1 MGDSLENCSG
11 VRGVLPTDVSAG
23 GWNPGRSLARFAV
36 SLVIAVL
43 TVMSGGQLISGLF
56 LPPPAAHAQTGGA
69 AGAEAGAAVGS
80 FLKSVG
86 LGPKDL
92 IDISKDVSSELVD
105 QCTDEDGDDKAADCV
120 MDKIGDVDDI
130 KKCMDDSKG
139 DGSPQDKLKEC
150 VKKAY
155 DKKKDDDE
163 DDDDSSN
170 EKQGQPE
177 LSFYAMSSALTSF
190 YVNSLVP
197 GGVDDLNSS
206 SSSSGDDSDDDE
218 DSDSDN
224 SSSDTGSDTD
234 EQAKGLEAWKGI
246 LGANHGATAGGF
258 LGRPDQ
264 KQLENSKWLLGEGDS
279 MNDARFDYRAFVRDS
294 DDSPD
299 AGVGQYALYGATL
312 NGLGLDKTD
321 TQANVAGPARMVS
334 GSALLLA
341 YIGAGAIDT
350 VFDTTLNVLQF
361 LNPFNWLYKAVN
373 DGGDAV
379 GQKNMGKFT
388 AGMRG
393 GDNDNSAMD
402 NLKDF
407 IAKLYQFCIYLG
419 WYVTIPIMVGLIF
432 MMWAFSTKTDHAR
445 RFKGLAIR
453 MGFLGLGIPL
463 IGVTYTG
470 ALHSMQGASG
480 DANSANS
487 TRVVLSTFVDFENWA
502 KSSRLAPLD
511 HADSNLVWDAKNNA
525 PSDSAQGSVRQQAR
539 NINANLTDH
548 TDSWGSGR
556 DNQSFARDQS
566 VDSRYFSDVANPESS
581 SGGSNSD
588 KGAVKATVDLL
599 TRYIKGETVSAG
611 DYESRAKSEL
621 SHKAANMPEDQQKI
635 VGSWVK
641 DFNSADKIK
650 NLSDEDVENLANPLI
665 QVADKAGFRVKNANN
680 SSEYQFIAGES
691 SDKGC
696 GAEKILTGDRL
707 DGVAHGRVEL
717 KGNEQDKQH
726 LSVCNMSLLSMYNYL
741 NTDFGSTSATTYS
754 PTGTVNN
761 DSRVAHQSVSIVG
774 SGAMSLV
781 YWFSA
786 MTLLVSFVLIGVAY
800 CLALFINVLK
810 RGIQVLVAT
819 PFAALGFIAGMSK
832 VVVYTIGM
840 FLEIFGTLVLYK
852 IVQEFLIMIPTL
864 IEEPLVGSMGSNSRS
879 GSGFGAT
886 VKSLFTLGGGGG
898 SLITVAAVT
907 IVVSIIVI
915 LFTIMALKFRE
926 SMISAIDEAATRV
939 VNKFMDTG
947 VSSSSSHGSGPGA
960 IRQGMARG
968 AGMAATHAVM
978 GRGGNGGSGG
988 NDGHSGDGSP
998 SPHGVGRATAASSD
1012 GRGNGL
1018 AAAAGSAGAGGLMA
1032 SAMGQA
1038 DDGQVGDINGDDP
1051 VDYDSAGYDPADA
1064 SFDPDGS
1071 QLDSDADATIDIPD
1085 GGASVDSA
1093 GDLTDVNGQPM
1104 VDADGEPMNVNDLV
1118 PTDDD
1123 GRVLDADGNVA
1134 MDADGNTYGIDDV
1147 GGVDRYGNIVDN
1159 DGAIMTGADGG
1170 ALSVQSLDPN
1180 AAEAMGGS
1188 TTQSMSSLSDDYQL
1202 AQAVEA
1208 QGGLSDI
1215 PDDGGLRN
1223 VAASSDAASPVE
1235 AGFGGAAGAM
1245 AAGSAVTGM
1254 SADGDAASLASDG
1267 SAVAGGDDGV
1277 RGVAAAE
1284 GGMPAK
1290 QLGELSTG
1298 GFGGS
1303 DAGVSGEGAPVSPGM
1318 ESGSG
1323 VSGGVRGVAAAAADG
1338 GARRLGEA
1346 VGGDASTGAA
1356 AVNAVHNIENAAGAM
1371 HSGGAGVPNDGNLG
1385 AVARAMNQF
1394 GGGNAGQ
1401 VPAHGGSIPV
1411 SGASGAVP
1419 SGQVPMQS
1427 PDIAQASHSV
1437 SPVAD
1442 QSRGGNISAGRMAAA
1457 GLAGAAASRM
1467 VTNNISKAGD
1477 TRMTSHEST
1486 GGRSNGGSARG
1497 AAAASP
1503 RPGRGV
1509 KPTANRAE
1517 LRRRKTRRGS
1527 SGLSREALVAAAST
1541 GQTAEQPQSSS
1552 QSGRRDD
1559 RSSERRRG
1567 SGVRNQA
1574 GRRIRMRKKNSP
1586 SSRATGFGG
1595 DDNVSR

>member
-1 MGDSLENCSG
+1 MSGSLDEVEGS
-11 VRGVLPTDVSAG
+11 RGPVGTAVDAG
-23 GWNPGRSLARFAV
+23 SWTPARGLGRFTV

-43 TVMSGGQLISGLF
+43 TVMNGGQLISGIF
-56 LPPPAAHAQTGGA
+56 SPPPAAHAQTGGA
-69 AGAEAGAAVGS
+69 AGAEAGAALGS

-92 IDISKDVSSELVD
+92 VDISKGVSSELVD
-105 QCTDEDGDDKAADCV
+105 QCTDEDGDDKVADCV
-120 MDKIGDVDDI
+120 MDKLGDVDEL
-130 KKCMDDSKG
+130 KKCMDDSDG
-139 DGSPQDKLKEC
+139 DGSPQDKLKDC
-150 VKKAY
+150 VRKVY
-155 DKKKDDDE
+155 DDKKDDDE
-163 DDDDSSN
+163 DDDSSN

-206 SSSSGDDSDDDE
+206 NSNSSSDDDSDSDDD
-218 DSDSDN
+218 DN
-224 SSSDTGSDTD
+224 SSDAGSETD

-246 LGANHGATAGGF
+246 LGANHGSTAGGF

-294 DDSPD
+294 NDSPD

-379 GQKNMGKFT
+379 GQKNMSKFT
-388 AGMRG
+388 EGMRG

-402 NLKDF
+402 NLKGF
-407 IAKLYQFCIYLG
+407 IAKLYRFCIYLG

-432 MMWAFSTKTDHAR
+432 MMWAFSTKTDHGR

-487 TRVVLSTFVDFENWA
+487 TRVVLSTFIDFENWA
-502 KSSRLAPLD
+502 KSSRLSPLGL
-511 HADSNLVWDAKNNA
+511 DSGLVWDANSNS
-525 PSDSAQGSVRQQAR
+525 PSDGAQASVRQQAR
-539 NINANLTDH
+539 EINATLTGH
-548 TDSWGSGR
+548 NDSWKSGN
-556 DNQSFARDQS
+556 DNRSYDRSQS
-566 VDSRYFSDVANPESS
+566 VDSGYFSQVANPEDSTA
-581 SGGSNSD
+581 GSKSD
-588 KGAVKATVDLL
+588 NGSVRATVDLL

-621 SHKAANMPEDQQKI
+621 SHKAANMPDDQQKI

-665 QVADKAGFRVKNANN
+665 QVADDAGFTVKKAND
-680 SSEYQFIAGES
+680 SSDYHFIAGKS
-691 SDKGC
+691 SDTGC
-696 GAEKILTGDRL
+696 GADKILTGNRL
-707 DGVAHGRVEL
+707 DEISRGMGLFKLE
-717 KGNEQDKQH
+717 GNEKDKQF

-761 DSRVAHQSVSIVG
+761 DSRVAHQSVSMVG

-786 MTLLVSFVLIGVAY
+786 MTLLVSFVLIGAAY

-886 VKSLFTLGGGGG
+886 VKSLFTLGGGGA

-998 SPHGVGRATAASSD
+998 SPHGGGRATAASSD

-1051 VDYDSAGYDPADA
+1051 VDYDSAGYDPADT

-1071 QLDSDADATIDIPD
+1071 QLDSDADAAIDIPD

-1093 GDLTDVNGQPM
+1093 GDLTDINGQPM

-1118 PTDDD
+1118 STDDD

-1159 DGAIMTGADGG
+1159 DGAIMTGADGD

-1180 AAEAMGGS
+1180 AAEAMDGS

-1223 VAASSDAASPVE
+1223 VAASSDSASPVE

-1346 VGGDASTGAA
+1346 VGGDASTGSA

-1385 AVARAMNQF
+1385 AVARAMNQY

-1411 SGASGAVP
+1411 SGASGAAP

-1467 VTNNISKAGD
+1467 VTNNFSKSGD

-1497 AAAASP
+1497 AAAASQ

-1541 GQTAEQPQSSS
+1541 GQTAEQSQSSS